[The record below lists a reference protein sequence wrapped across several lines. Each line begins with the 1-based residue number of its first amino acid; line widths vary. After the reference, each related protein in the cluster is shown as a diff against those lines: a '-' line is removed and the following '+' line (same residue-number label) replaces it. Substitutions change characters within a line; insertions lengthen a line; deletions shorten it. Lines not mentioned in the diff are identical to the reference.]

1 MGAPLSR
8 RDFLRGRSPARGR
21 VLPPGFLGSRPEVCS
36 VCTLCLEHCPS
47 SIIVMDD
54 GVPSLDFSL
63 GECSFCGECRTHC
76 PHAADI
82 FAGPVSLP
90 HVVEIKAGCL
100 ARNGIDCQ
108 ACRDHCPTTAIRFR
122 PRLGGPFLPEIL
134 DDACS
139 GCGACISVCPVGA
152 VSVKVVREL
161 SDA

>member
-8 RDFLRGRSPARGR
+8 RDFLRGRSPAEGKI
-21 VLPPGFLGSRPEVCS
+21 VLPGFLGGRPEVCS
-36 VCTLCLEHCPS
+36 ACSLCLERCPTE
-47 SIIVMDD
+47 IIVMDD
-54 GVPSLDFSL
+54 GVPHLDFSR

-76 PHAADI
+76 PHAADF

-90 HVVEIKAGCL
+90 HVVEIGGGCL
-100 ARNGIDCQ
+100 ARHGIDCQ

-122 PRLGGPFLPEIL
+122 PRLGGPFLPEIQE
-134 DDACS
+134 DACS

-152 VSVKVVREL
+152 VSVKAAKEL